1 MYRKVSEIKRFFLC
15 QTADWQSVVFADD
28 EEQAATIAIESLMKE
43 SFKKDFDPENGSND
57 NVAAAFAVR
66 MIPQNLFIEAKSE
79 TKFFYTPMLM
89 ADAGFHSEAKRLD
102 FLFKEKM
109 ESEGLN

>member
-15 QTADWQSVVFADD
+15 QTADWQSVVFAED
-28 EEQAATIAIESLMKE
+28 EEQAATIAIEFLMRE
-43 SFKKDFDPENGSND
+43 SFKKDFDPESDTSD
-57 NVAAAFAVR
+57 NVSAALAVR
-66 MIPQNLFIEAKSE
+66 MIPQNLFVESKIE

-102 FLFKEKM
+102 FLFKEKI
-109 ESEGLN
+109 ESENLN